1 MPWRSF
7 RPSKPSSLTLHKNG
21 PTEPLH
27 DCAALEHLK
36 QLRQALLD
44 HLLNL
49 IVVILLL
56 TMVLL
61 TAMLTTVLP
70 WVTTIARCLGRRWH
84 LVDISTLEVYEDP
97 TLVLLGAVLQ
107 SQFTAHLFNSW
118 LDLLDMVPAMVAFA
132 HNDMQM
138 AFSPLPGNPDPLFQ
152 NILGLFYEQAVEVNG
167 IASHAALG
175 VVFPEDVVAR
185 LVVVLVHFRCM
196 GFALFRELVSTR
208 SIAGF
213 VCLMRAVET

>member
-1 MPWRSF
+1 MV
-7 RPSKPSSLTLHKNG
+7 
-21 PTEPLH
+21 
-27 DCAALEHLK
+27 
-36 QLRQALLD
+36 LLATM
-44 HLLNL
+44 
-49 IVVILLL
+49 LL
-56 TMVLL
+56 TTMLRLTSMVL

-107 SQFTAHLFNSW
+107 SQFTAHLFNSR

-196 GFALFRELVSTR
+196 GFALFGELVSTR

>member
-1 MPWRSF
+1 
-7 RPSKPSSLTLHKNG
+7 
-21 PTEPLH
+21 
-27 DCAALEHLK
+27 
-36 QLRQALLD
+36 
-44 HLLNL
+44 
-49 IVVILLL
+49 
-56 TMVLL
+56 
-61 TAMLTTVLP
+61 
-70 WVTTIARCLGRRWH
+70 
-84 LVDISTLEVYEDP
+84 VDISTLEVYEDP